1 MKLYQLA
8 PIALL
13 ALTTTAFAD
22 GFYGLGEISYSSS
35 SLDQS
40 HFNNALTSSGA
51 TSLSS
56 SDSGSNTKWRLQGG
70 YRFNPYL
77 AVEAGY
83 IDFGKAKYQA
93 SYAGGSAQGSL
104 KAGGVDMAVLGSLPV
119 NDNFSVFGK
128 VGVVDAKVESS
139 LTAGAPATFL
149 ASGSDS
155 VYSIKPLLGVGAIY
169 KLTQN
174 IDLRGDYDY
183 VGGLGKSSKTGQ
195 MDASMFSV
203 GVAYNF

>member
-8 PIALL
+8 PIALF

-22 GFYGLGEISYSSS
+22 GFYGVGEITYSSL

-40 HFNNALTSSGA
+40 HFNDALISNGA

-56 SDSGSNTKWRLQGG
+56 SDSGSDTKWRLQGG

-93 SYAGGSAQGSL
+93 SYTGGSAQGSL

-119 NDNFSVFGK
+119 NDSLSVFGK

-139 LTAGAPATFL
+139 LTASAPAAL

-174 IDLRGDYDY
+174 VDLRGDYDY
-183 VGGLGKSSKTGQ
+183 VGGLGTSSKTGQ